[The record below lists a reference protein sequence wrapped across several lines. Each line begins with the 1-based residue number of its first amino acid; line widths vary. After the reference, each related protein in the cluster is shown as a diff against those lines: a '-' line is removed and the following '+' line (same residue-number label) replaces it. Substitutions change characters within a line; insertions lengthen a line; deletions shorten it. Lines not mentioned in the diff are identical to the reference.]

1 MSYSHHFI
9 IKVLKLKA
17 EGFSYKFLSDKFDIA
32 VRSIQN
38 WKQGNLPTGSRNK
51 SNLKLDIEKLKID
64 IQLHNDSYQYER
76 AERLGVCKSSIGY
89 NLKKLNITYKKNSNT
104 SKSRRREA
112 KIIQRKNQEA

>member
-9 IKVLKLKA
+9 MKVLKLKA

-64 IQLHNDSYQYER
+64 IQLHDDSYQYER

-112 KIIQRKNQEA
+112 RIIQRKNQEA

>member
-1 MSYSHHFI
+1 MKENIYLMNSLFVAFFKI
-9 IKVLKLKA
+9 NNPIK
-17 EGFSYKFLSDKFDIA
+17 I
-32 VRSIQN
+32 
-38 WKQGNLPTGSRNK
+38 
-51 SNLKLDIEKLKID
+51 IEKLKID

-112 KIIQRKNQEA
+112 RIIQRKNQEA

>member
-1 MSYSHHFI
+1 MKENIYLMNSFFVAFFK
-9 IKVLKLKA
+9 IKRPIK
-17 EGFSYKFLSDKFDIA
+17 I
-32 VRSIQN
+32 
-38 WKQGNLPTGSRNK
+38 
-51 SNLKLDIEKLKID
+51 IEKLKID

-112 KIIQRKNQEA
+112 RIIQRKNQEA